1 MPSDVNIDTKELE
14 KFFDLLGKAAKGDF
28 KRAMNEFLE
37 GLGDEFLRIVQDEII
52 RRQVVDTRL
61 LLASFHR
68 GSNDNIWTAN
78 EGGLTLEVGTNLDYA
93 TYVNDGHWTCK
104 QGQQK
109 RFVPGVWSGG
119 SFQYVAGARTGMI
132 LKQQWIE
139 GAHYWE
145 SAIKILE
152 KMYPKLL
159 EAKLQEW
166 LDQYF
171 KNLR

>member
-1 MPSDVNIDTKELE
+1 MPGDVNIDTRELK
-14 KFFDLLGKAAKGDF
+14 KFFDCLGKAGKGDF

-93 TYVNDGHWTCK
+93 SYVNDGHWTCER
-104 QGQQK
+104 GQEK

-119 SFQYVAGARTGMI
+119 SFQYIPGARTGMI
-132 LKQQWIE
+132 LKQQWVE

-145 SAIKILE
+145 SAVKILE
-152 KMYPKLL
+152 RMYPRLL

-166 LDQYF
+166 LDKYF
-171 KNLR
+171 REFR